1 MTLRRYNKCSTIPRE
16 ALLDRLH
23 TCPHCGRALP
33 KEPELYTLE
42 RDGVPVVYCP
52 TCGAEQEVPDA

>member
-1 MTLRRYNKCSTIPRE
+1 MTLRRYNKYSTIPRE

-33 KEPELYTLE
+33 KEPERYMLL
-42 RDGVPVVYCP
+42 RDGEPVVYCSC
-52 TCGAEQEVPDA
+52 CGAEWGVPHA